1 MAESPAETQPDPTSG
16 FSWSRVAGLFR
27 PHRTRVI
34 GVGTLVLGT
43 AVLGIVNPLLI
54 QITFDDGLFPDGDTG
69 ADLPLVVTLALIM
82 LGVTAASTVLGVVQ
96 TIVTNRL
103 GQDVL
108 RDLRNRLYE
117 HLQQLSLSFYSS
129 SRTGD
134 LQSRITSDVGGV
146 QTAVT
151 STLSNILSNT
161 VTFISAVIA
170 MLLLSVPLTLLSLAT
185 VPFFIVA
192 TRVVGRRRERFT
204 AETQAATA
212 EMTIVTQETLSVSG
226 ITLAKLFGRQDHE
239 IGRFSEANERLAQ
252 VATRQQVIGP
262 SFFTVVQAFLG
273 ASPII
278 VYVVAGIL
286 LNDGDSGLSAGTI
299 VAFTTLQS
307 RLFFPVARLL
317 ETTVELQSSRALFS
331 RIFAYLDAAADVVEA
346 DDAVTIPRDDLQG
359 RVAFDDVHF
368 AYTDLAP
375 TDGTGPAA
383 DDAASTNGTDPAAG
397 ETTGPADALDGV
409 SFEARPGQLIAFV
422 GPSGSGK
429 STVLSLVARPYD
441 PRTGTVSL
449 DGVDLRQ
456 LTFAS
461 LAGAMGFVTQESY
474 LFAGSLRDN
483 IAYGRPDCTDAEI
496 EKAARAAAIH
506 DRIMEFEEGYDTVV
520 GERGFRLSG
529 GERQRIAIARV
540 LLHDPKVLVL
550 DEATSALDTA
560 SERRIQAALDEL
572 VSGRTTL
579 AVAHRL
585 STIQSADVIHVIDH
599 GRIVESG
606 DHDTLLATGGVYA
619 ELYQEQFGGGSIET
633 TCSDGTVY
641 ADGRCEYFHQLSPEE
656 KADLFRERGLA
667 PAT

>member
-1 MAESPAETQPDPTSG
+1 MAERPADTVASPADESG
-16 FSWSRVAGLFR
+16 FSWGRVARLFS
-27 PHRTRVI
+27 PHRRRVA

-54 QITFDDGLFPDGDTG
+54 QVTFDDGLFPSDGDG
-69 ADLPLVVTLALIM
+69 ADLPLVVTLASIM
-82 LGVTAASTVLGVVQ
+82 LVVTIASTALGVVQ

-192 TRVVGRRRERFT
+192 TRIVGRRREQFT

-212 EMTIVTQETLSVSG
+212 EMTIVTQETLSISG

-239 IGRFSEANERLAQ
+239 INRFAQANERLAA
-252 VATRQQVIGP
+252 VATRQQVIGQ

-331 RIFAYLDAAADVVEA
+331 RIFAYLDAKPDVVEA
-346 DDAVTIPRDDLQG
+346 EDAVTVSRDDLHGQ
-359 RVAFDDVHF
+359 VVFDDVHF
-368 AYTDLAP
+368 AYTEPPA
-375 TDGTGPAA
+375 TDGTDP
-383 DDAASTNGTDPAAG
+383 DDG
-397 ETTGPADALDGV
+397 ETVDEAELPTRRVDALDGV

-429 STVLSLVARPYD
+429 STVLSLVARLYD
-441 PRTGTVSL
+441 PRTGSVTL
-449 DGVDLRQ
+449 DGVDLQ
-456 LTFAS
+456 DLTLAS
-461 LAGAMGFVTQESY
+461 LADAMGFVTQESY

-483 IAYGRPDCTDAEI
+483 IAYGKPDCTEAEI

-506 DRIMEFEEGYDTVV
+506 DRIMEFDEGYDTVV

-560 SERRIQAALDEL
+560 SERRIQSALDEL

-585 STIQSADVIHVIDH
+585 STIQSADVIHVVDR

-606 DHDTLLATGGVYA
+606 DHDTLLAEGGVYA
-619 ELYQEQFGGGSIET
+619 ALYREQFGDGTIET
-633 TCSDGTVY
+633 TCEDGTVY
-641 ADGRCEYFHQLSPEE
+641 ADGRCEYFLSLSREQ
-656 KADLFRERGLA
+656 KAELFRTRHLT
-667 PAT
+667 PSP